1 MIHETA
7 FHQEPLPPLTEEENE
22 PEAEPE
28 AVVEPAAIEPEI
40 EGTEPEEAEEAEEE
54 AEEQPAEQPAEQL
67 SLHLYTKDP
76 IGQPARVTVYIDAEP
91 KDRHSDGQLG
101 LSAGR
106 APITPA
112 IIVDQKLS
120 TDFDELRDV
129 FDAAVASRFFTDHF
143 AED

>member
-1 MIHETA
+1 MVK
-7 FHQEPLPPLTEEENE
+7 PLCGRWLF
-22 PEAEPE
+22 
-28 AVVEPAAIEPEI
+28 VEDLR
-40 EGTEPEEAEEAEEE
+40 G
-54 AEEQPAEQPAEQL
+54 
-67 SLHLYTKDP
+67 
-76 IGQPARVTVYIDAEP
+76 VYIDAEP

-129 FDAAVASRFFTDHF
+129 FDAAVASSFFTDHF
-143 AED
+143 AEDVTDAKLFLLKPGESIVTATIPPRTVKLDLGIEVRDGEPPEDAIEECVVGLRRDAVEHDDFATS